1 MENKEKEIKVTEAM
15 ILTALDAI
23 AADVELQVGD
33 NGEDV
38 VTVTREDIQN
48 FASKKLAALER
59 KKEKARENAA
69 KKRAE
74 GDKLGKVV
82 ESVLTNE
89 FQTADEVLA
98 AVLKVWDGEE
108 ADATRMKVI
117 YRLCNLV
124 KLGRAEKTDVKI
136 DKRTIKAYKVAE

>member
-1 MENKEKEIKVTEAM
+1 MENKDVRVTEAM
-15 ILTALDAI
+15 ILTAIAAI
-23 AADVELQVGD
+23 AQEVQLE

-38 VTVTREDIQN
+38 VTVTQEDIQN

-98 AVLKVWDGEE
+98 SVLEVWDGDE
-108 ADATRMKVI
+108 ADATRQKVI
-117 YRLCNLV
+117 YRLSNLV
-124 KLGRAEKTDVKI
+124 KLEKAEKTDVKV
-136 DKRTIKAYKVAE
+136 DKRTIKAYKVK

>member
-23 AADVELQVGD
+23 AADVELQVGE
-33 NGEDV
+33 GV
-38 VTVTREDIQN
+38 VTVTQEDIQN
-48 FASKKLAALER
+48 FASKKLAALEH

-74 GDKLGKVV
+74 GDELGKVV

-98 AVLKVWDGEE
+98 AVLEVWDGDE
-108 ADATRMKVI
+108 ADATRQKVI
-117 YRLCNLV
+117 YRLSNLV
-124 KLGRAEKTDVKI
+124 KLGRAEKRDVKV

>member
-1 MENKEKEIKVTEAM
+1 MENKVKEIKVTEAM
-15 ILTALDAI
+15 VLTALAAL
-23 AADVELQVGD
+23 AADVELEV
-33 NGEDV
+33 GEDV
-38 VTVTREDIQN
+38 VTVTAEDIQT

-98 AVLKVWDGEE
+98 AVLEVWDGDE
-108 ADATRMKVI
+108 AEATRQKVI
-117 YRLCNLV
+117 YRLSNLV
-124 KLGRAEKTDVKI
+124 KLEKAEKTDVKV

>member
-1 MENKEKEIKVTEAM
+1 MENKDVRVTEAM
-15 ILTALDAI
+15 ILTAIAAI
-23 AADVELQVGD
+23 AQEVQLE

-38 VTVTREDIQN
+38 VTVTQEDIQN

-98 AVLKVWDGEE
+98 AVLEVWDGDE
-108 ADATRMKVI
+108 ADATRQKVI
-117 YRLCNLV
+117 YRLSNLV
-124 KLGRAEKTDVKI
+124 KLEKAEKTDVKV
-136 DKRTIKAYKVAE
+136 DKRTIKAYKVK

>member
-15 ILTALDAI
+15 VLTALAAI
-23 AADVELQVGD
+23 AADVELEV
-33 NGEDV
+33 GEDV
-38 VTVTREDIQN
+38 VTVTAEDIQT

-59 KKEKARENAA
+59 KKALAREKAAE
-69 KKRAE
+69 KRAE

-98 AVLKVWDGEE
+98 AVLEVWDGEE
-108 ADATRMKVI
+108 ADATRQKVI
-117 YRLCNLV
+117 YRLSNLV
-124 KLGRAEKTDVKI
+124 KLGRAEKTDVKV

>member
-1 MENKEKEIKVTEAM
+1 MENKVKEIKVTEAM
-15 ILTALDAI
+15 VLTALAAI
-23 AADVELQVGD
+23 AADVELEVE
-33 NGEDV
+33 EDV
-38 VTVTREDIQN
+38 VTVTAEDIQA

-59 KKEKARENAA
+59 KKEKAREKAA
-69 KKRAE
+69 EKRAE

-98 AVLKVWDGEE
+98 AVLEVWDGDE
-108 ADATRMKVI
+108 ADATRQKVI
-117 YRLCNLV
+117 YRLSNLV
-124 KLGRAEKTDVKI
+124 KLGRAEKTDVKV

>member
-1 MENKEKEIKVTEAM
+1 MENKDVRVTEVM
-15 ILTALDAI
+15 ILTAIAAI
-23 AADVELQVGD
+23 AQEVQLENGD
-33 NGEDV
+33 YGEDV
-38 VTVTREDIQN
+38 VTVTQEDIQN

-98 AVLKVWDGEE
+98 AVLEVWDGDE
-108 ADATRMKVI
+108 ADATRQKVI
-117 YRLCNLV
+117 YRLSNLV
-124 KLGRAEKTDVKI
+124 KLEKAEKTDVKV
-136 DKRTIKAYKVAE
+136 DKRTIKAYKVVEH

>member
-23 AADVELQVGD
+23 AADVELQVG
-33 NGEDV
+33 EDV
-38 VTVTREDIQN
+38 VTVTQEDIQN
-48 FASKKLAALER
+48 FASKKLAALEH

-74 GDKLGKVV
+74 GDKLGKVA

-108 ADATRMKVI
+108 ADATRQKVI
-117 YRLCNLV
+117 YRLSNLV
-124 KLGRAEKTDVKI
+124 KLGRAEKTDVKV

>member
-23 AADVELQVGD
+23 AADVELQVGE
-33 NGEDV
+33 GV
-38 VTVTREDIQN
+38 VTVTQEDIQN
-48 FASKKLAALER
+48 FASKKLAALEH

-98 AVLKVWDGEE
+98 AVLEVWDGDE
-108 ADATRMKVI
+108 ADATRQKVI
-117 YRLCNLV
+117 YRLSNLV
-124 KLGRAEKTDVKI
+124 KLEKAEKTD
-136 DKRTIKAYKVAE
+136 TKAANGEDEAQQ